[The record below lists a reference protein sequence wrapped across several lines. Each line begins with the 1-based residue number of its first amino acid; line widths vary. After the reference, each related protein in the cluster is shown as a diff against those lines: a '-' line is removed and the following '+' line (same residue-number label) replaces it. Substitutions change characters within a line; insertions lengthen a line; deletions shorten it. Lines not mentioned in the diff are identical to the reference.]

1 MSARDGI
8 IERVLPVVPAT
19 PDTVA
24 PFGQILGYDPAVP
37 PMPID
42 FYGGAVRVRRV
53 VDFVSDE
60 QTELPLV
67 TVNRRPGEVR
77 WMERHFK
84 HTQTFIPLG
93 GQPFVV
99 VMAPPT
105 TGELPD
111 LDAVRA
117 IRFDGQAGF
126 TLKLGTWHEFPFAEQ
141 DGTHI
146 VVVLR
151 REASEGLV
159 KENVVQ
165 DEARSGDLDKKDLLA
180 RCRVRFRL
188 GSAPAA

>member
-1 MSARDGI
+1 MSDGVAI
-8 IERVLPVVPAT
+8 VERVLPVIAAT
-19 PDTVA
+19 PDNVA
-24 PFGQILGYDPAVP
+24 PFGQILGCDPAVP

-93 GQPFVV
+93 GRPFVV

-105 TGELPD
+105 AGELPD

-188 GSAPAA
+188 SPAAAG

>member
-1 MSARDGI
+1 MSDRDVI
-8 IERVLPVVPAT
+8 VERVLPVVPAT
-19 PDTVA
+19 RDNVA

-67 TVNRRPGEVR
+67 TVNRRPGDVR

-93 GQPFVV
+93 GRPFVV

-188 GSAPAA
+188 RSDAAG

>member
-1 MSARDGI
+1 VTGGTI
-8 IERVLPVVPAT
+8 IERVLPVVPET
-19 PDTVA
+19 PENVA

-53 VDFVSDE
+53 VDFVSDD

-67 TVNRRPGEVR
+67 TVDRRPGEVR

-93 GQPFVV
+93 GRPFVV

-105 TGELPD
+105 TAELPD

-126 TLKLGTWHEFPFAEQ
+126 MLKLGTWHEFPFAEE

-146 VVVLR
+146 IVVLR

-188 GSAPAA
+188 GQAAGG